1 MHNIVNT
8 LTRVD
13 TCARVTFHTHQR
25 LRVEIPEALRLPPI
39 PHGMASRWPRKHSVP
54 FLYTMF
60 VGVMLTYSFTDAII
74 PPITRGGSP
83 RRCCNGGGPPLK
95 DNAVLTEP
103 RILTL
108 RGGGATSGIWETFNR
123 MQADVKHK
131 LDQIKV
137 SSEISSTQT
146 CTKLLFDTFPNPPSL
161 TPHA

>member
-1 MHNIVNT
+1 
-8 LTRVD
+8 
-13 TCARVTFHTHQR
+13 
-25 LRVEIPEALRLPPI
+25 
-39 PHGMASRWPRKHSVP
+39 MASRWPRKHSVP

-60 VGVMLTYSFTDAII
+60 VGVMLTHLFTDAII

-137 SSEISSTQT
+137 SKISVH
-146 CTKLLFDTFPNPPSL
+146 KHVPNCFL
-161 TPHA
+161 TPSQTLPPLLNIRKLSHKNSTARQYCNTAATKAQNLP